1 MHYRIM
7 PHLALYRK
15 YRPQTFAEFVGQK
28 HVVDSIMAAISQEII
43 SHAYLFDGPKGTGKT
58 TMARLLAKAI
68 NCQNR
73 KSGQAEPCNQCDSCL
88 DINNNRAIDLI
99 EIDAASNRGIDDIRQ
114 LREDINFLPIKSRY
128 KILILDESHRLTKD
142 AVNALLKTLEEPP
155 AHAVFVLATTEVY
168 NMLPTIVSR
177 CQRFDFHNL
186 KLADIKGQLAKILD
200 LEKVGYEPE
209 AVSLMAQSAQGSLRN
224 AESLLDACL
233 TLALSHKKPI
243 LKVEEVRGLLGLVEV
258 GKVGALVDLMAEGK
272 VDKALAFLNE
282 LAGQGI
288 SPHELSRAAV
298 NYLRYVLLFQI
309 NPDFDSFE
317 MMDLSPEEKEKMKKQ
332 GKAFTRER
340 LCSIIDLFLEAQRKV
355 DYSAIALLPLELALV
370 RSAE

>member
-1 MHYRIM
+1 MS
-7 PHLALYRK
+7 HLALYRK
-15 YRPQTFAEFVGQK
+15 YRPQKFSDFVGQK
-28 HVVDSIMAAISQEII
+28 HVVEAITGAISQGTI

-58 TMARLLAKAI
+58 SMARLLAKAI

-73 KSGQAEPCNQCDSCL
+73 KEGESEPCNRCDSCL
-88 DINNNRAIDLI
+88 DINNGRAIDLL

-114 LREDINFLPIKSRY
+114 LREDVNFRPVKSQY
-128 KILILDESHRLTKD
+128 KVLILDESHRLTKD

-155 AHAVFVLATTEVY
+155 AHAVFILATTEVY

-186 KLADIKGQLAKILD
+186 SLEDIKKQLMRILKA
-200 LEKVGYEPE
+200 EKVDYEPE
-209 AVSLMAQSAQGSLRN
+209 ALSLIAQSAQGSMRN

-233 TLALSHKKPI
+233 TLALAYKKPM

-258 GKVGALVDLMAEGK
+258 EKVAGLIDLMVGGQTGEAI
-272 VDKALAFLNE
+272 ASLNE
-282 LAGQGI
+282 LSGQGI
-288 SPHELSRAAV
+288 SPAELSRSIV

-332 GKAFTRER
+332 GQGFTREK

-355 DYSAIALLPLELALV
+355 DYSAISLLPLELAVV
-370 RSAE
+370 RSIET

>member
-1 MHYRIM
+1 MS
-7 PHLALYRK
+7 HLALYRK
-15 YRPQTFAEFVGQK
+15 YRPQVFAEFVGQE
-28 HVVDSIMAAISQEII
+28 HVVESVMAAVSRDII

-73 KSGQAEPCNQCDSCL
+73 KAGRAEPCNKCDSCL
-88 DINNNRAIDLI
+88 DINHNRAIDLI
-99 EIDAASNRGIDDIRQ
+99 EIDAASNRGIGDIRQ
-114 LREDINFLPIKSRY
+114 LREDINFLPVKSRY
-128 KILILDESHRLTKD
+128 KVLILDESHRLTKD

-177 CQRFDFHNL
+177 CQRFDFYNL
-186 KLADIKGQLAKILD
+186 KMDQIKGQLSKILD

-209 AVSLMAQSAQGSLRN
+209 AVSLIAQSAQGSLRN

-233 TLALSHKKPI
+233 TLALSHKKPVV
-243 LKVEEVRGLLGLVEV
+243 KVEEVRNLLGLIEVE
-258 GKVGALVDLMAEGK
+258 KVSELVDLMVAR
-272 VDKALAFLNE
+272 KADQAVAFLNE
-282 LAGQGI
+282 LAGRGI
-288 SPHELSRAAV
+288 GPHELARALV

-332 GKAFTRER
+332 GQAFTKEK

-370 RSAE
+370 RSVE